1 MGPEPEGADQNEDV
15 DQEVVDEDVVD
26 VDVVEEDPVA
36 EAEEDHAVRYLD
48 KFFEC
53 VLFVQNILNW
63 IINFI
68 YRLAKVDDLFIYGVL
83 QYAAFPAE

>member
-1 MGPEPEGADQNEDV
+1 MTRLLSEETTFVTSFCLSLCLLKTCSLMMGPEPEGADQNVDV

-53 VLFVQNILNW
+53 VLFVQNILN
-63 IINFI
+63 
-68 YRLAKVDDLFIYGVL
+68 
-83 QYAAFPAE
+83 

>member
-1 MGPEPEGADQNEDV
+1 M
-15 DQEVVDEDVVD
+15 DEDVVD

-53 VLFVQNILNW
+53 VLFVQNILN
-63 IINFI
+63 
-68 YRLAKVDDLFIYGVL
+68 
-83 QYAAFPAE
+83 